1 MTPIIDVQRFKK
13 TFFLGLRRKRFE
25 AAIDISFQVEAG
37 EIFGFLGPNGA
48 GKTTTIKALLGLIRP
63 DGGELRLLGH
73 GPQTMEWKS
82 QVGYLPEHPNFYSY
96 LTGFELVTWFGQ
108 LSGYSRHEAEVQARR
123 NLARVKLT
131 SAMDRRLR
139 SYSKGMLQ
147 RAGLAQAMLGTPK
160 LLILDEPMT
169 GLDPIGRKDIRELLL
184 ELRHEGSTVFYSTHI
199 LPDVE
204 VTCDRVGI
212 VHKGRMQRVGRLD
225 EILSDTAKSVSVRLR
240 AVPADRM
247 VHLVSR
253 GGVYKRGD
261 DWIELS
267 VVDVGQAR
275 SIVSEETARG
285 AVLEAFTPEREDLES
300 LFVRTLGVQG
310 QIEEAHS

>member
-1 MTPIIDVQRFKK
+1 MTGIIDIHGFHK
-13 TFFLGLRRKRFE
+13 TFFLGLRRRRFE
-25 AAIDISFQVEAG
+25 AAIDISFHVEPG

-63 DGGELRLLGH
+63 DGGHLRLCGH
-73 GPQTMEWKS
+73 DARSMAWKS
-82 QVGYLPEHPNFYSY
+82 QVGYLPEHPNFYGY

-108 LSGYSRHEAEVQARR
+108 LSGYSRQEAETQAHK

-131 SAMDRRLR
+131 GAMHRRLR

-147 RAGLAQAMLGTPK
+147 RAGLAQAMLGNPK

-212 VHKGRMQRVGRLD
+212 VHRGRMQRSGRLD

-240 AVPADRM
+240 QVPATRM
-247 VHLVSR
+247 AQLATR
-253 GGVYKRGD
+253 GRLYKKGD

-267 VVDVGQAR
+267 LPDIASARAVVA
-275 SIVSEETARG
+275 EETAVG
-285 AVLEAFTPEREDLES
+285 AFLEAFTPEREDLES
-300 LFVRTLGVQG
+300 LFVRTLGVQSAV
-310 QIEEAHS
+310 EEAPQ